1 MFYKLSNTT
10 DILQLEGDFDAK
22 FKYPLLYRT
31 TAIINGLLEE
41 SLPVI
46 TMETPGVI
54 DYAIWGLLPE
64 NYKEGWESFQNLT
77 NTLNTSINDLNSSN
91 WLEEDIKYQRCVVIV
106 SGFFTS
112 YLYNG
117 EIYPFYVYEKDHKP
131 FALAGIY
138 SRLSDGFLSFSLITT
153 PAKKHDIKEIHN
165 LGPDFPIVISSDHYE
180 AWLEYDVD
188 LATFGYGKIGHVD
201 LQAHTISKE
210 FYKNQIMYQTILEP
224 AHYNDF
230 PMATLK

>member
-10 DILQLEGDFDAK
+10 NILELEADFDAT
-22 FKYPLLYRT
+22 FKYPLLYKK
-31 TAIINGLLEE
+31 ASIINGLFEQ
-41 SLPVI
+41 SLPII
-46 TMETPGVI
+46 TMQKPQII

-64 NYKEGWESFQNLT
+64 DYKEDWESFQNLT
-77 NTLNTSINDLNSSN
+77 NTLNTSINDLGAVD
-91 WLEEDIKYQRCVVIV
+91 WLSGRIKHQRCVVIV

-117 EIYPFYVYEKDHKP
+117 EIYPFYVYEKNHKP

-138 SRLSDGFLSFSLITT
+138 SRLSDGFLSFSLITSL
-153 PAKKHDIKEIHN
+153 AKKHKIKEIHN
-165 LGPDFPIVISSDHYE
+165 LGLDFPIVISSDHYKS
-180 AWLEYDVD
+180 WLEYDVD

-210 FYKNQIMYQTILEP
+210 FYKNQIMYKTILEP
-224 AHYNDF
+224 AYYRDF
-230 PMATLK
+230 PIATLK